1 MEMAFSAKGDSND
14 DSDKM
19 RDMTMDVYQAKAT

>member
-1 MEMAFSAKGDSND
+1 MEMAFPDKGDSND
-14 DSDKM
+14 DSHKM